1 MNEEQIRQ
9 REITNLG
16 NPAKPSGEAGAMM
29 LERMNQSHDAVTNWG
44 LDFLELEE
52 HLNVMDL
59 GCGGGATLHRLYD
72 RGVRH
77 LTGADYSEVSV
88 SESIRNNQ
96 ELVQSGVLQVV
107 QASVEHLP
115 FADHSFDM
123 IVTVESFYF
132 WPDPEENLKEVHR
145 VLKKGGHLLVILD
158 TYENGA
164 LSEETRE
171 NIRQYHM
178 TVPTEKEFME
188 LFRKAG
194 FVATS
199 AHLKPGTSWIAA
211 EGIA

>member
-9 REITNLG
+9 REITDLG
-16 NPAKPSGEAGAMM
+16 NPAKPVGEAGVMM

-52 HLNVMDL
+52 NQNAMDL
-59 GCGGGATLHRLYD
+59 GCGGGATLKRLYD
-72 RGVRH
+72 RGIRH
-77 LTGADYSEVSV
+77 LTGVDYSEVSV
-88 SESIRNNQ
+88 AESLRNNQ
-96 ELVQSGVLQVV
+96 ELVSKGILQVV

-115 FADHSFDM
+115 FEDRTFDV

-158 TYENGA
+158 TFETGT

-171 NIRQYHM
+171 NIRKYRM
-178 TVPTEKEFME
+178 TVPTEKEFTEM
-188 LFRKAG
+188 FRKAG
-194 FVATS
+194 FVAVS
-199 AHLKPGTSWIAA
+199 AHLKQGTTWIAA